1 MRAKKKAGNIFS
13 PTTWSLPENPICDGK
28 RKWVSFMIFVI
39 IYKIE
44 LDISHPPRI
53 LLSWSWIWNWQHSL
67 RSRYWYRKPAKSR
80 WESTT
85 VEFFQVV
92 VIFATKHFWH
102 QNVLLFSRSNE
113 EPFVFCFYS
122 VNGFKKWVAVV
133 LTRWLTPPSLSL
145 LVDIVV
151 DQVSSFLID
160 GASS

>member
-1 MRAKKKAGNIFS
+1 MIRVLIKLTPVLNGLYLLFYKDSTWKCARKKKAGNIFS
-13 PTTWSLPENPICDGK
+13 PTTWRRPENPICDGK

-92 VIFATKHFWH
+92 VIFASKHCDIKTYYSSH
-102 QNVLLFSRSNE
+102 AQRRNLLS
-113 EPFVFCFYS
+113 FVS
-122 VNGFKKWVAVV
+122 
-133 LTRWLTPPSLSL
+133 
-145 LVDIVV
+145 I
-151 DQVSSFLID
+151 Q
-160 GASS
+160 